1 MLQIGVIGC
10 GCHAQWA
17 VMPAIRNSG
26 CFQLVAVAD
35 PNPQTPQKIGDGSVH
50 WYADAR
56 RMVEAEKLDA
66 VFVATPVE
74 AHAAMSRLA
83 LEAGCHVCC
92 EKPMA
97 MDRHECEAMIA
108 AARQGNRVL
117 AIDFEC
123 RYFPGYRQIRDWV
136 AAGQIGA
143 VKAVHVDHM
152 WDGHKV
158 FGPLSERRKGFLNRS
173 GCLDCGVHMLDMIR
187 FVCGGG
193 NWQGVRALGE
203 WFDES
208 VQFPP
213 HIAVQGRLDTGI
225 LATLNASFA
234 LTAYMGKRIQHHSF
248 LVIGTRGLIR
258 RETDPAGREMVC
270 LYTDADTVSVPF
282 EEAGHEKTIVPLLQ
296 DFAAALQGEPGPF
309 GFARGEDGLAAQ
321 IAMDEANRTS
331 GCHPVAET
339 PKS

>member
-1 MLQIGVIGC
+1 MLRMGLIGC

-17 VMPAIRNSG
+17 IMPAIRNSG

-35 PNPQTPQKIGDGSVH
+35 PHPETPQKIGDPAVAWH
-50 WYADAR
+50 ADAR
-56 RMVEAEKLDA
+56 RLLDREALDA

-74 AHAAMSRLA
+74 AHAEMARLA
-83 LEAGCHVCC
+83 LNAGCHVCC

-97 MDRHECEAMIA
+97 QSRAECEAMLSDA
-108 AARQGNRVL
+108 DRVGRIL

-123 RYFPGYRQIRDWV
+123 RYYPAYQQIRRWV
-136 AAGQIGA
+136 ADGKIGT

-158 FGPLSERRKGFLNRS
+158 SGPLARRREGFLNRS

-187 FVCGGG
+187 FICGGG
-193 NWQGVRALGE
+193 NWTAVRALGE
-203 WFDES
+203 WFGES

-213 HIAVQGRLDTGI
+213 HIAVQGRLDTGV

-234 LTAYMGKRIQHHSF
+234 LTAYMRMRLQQHAF
-248 LVIGTRGLIR
+248 LVIGDRGVIR
-258 RETDPAGREMVC
+258 RQNDAAGQAEVC
-270 LYTDADTVSVPF
+270 LYTDDETVSVPF
-282 EEAGHEKTIVPLLQ
+282 VEAGHDVTIVPFLR
-296 DFAAALQGEPGPF
+296 DFAGAIRGDSGPF
-309 GFARGEDGLAAQ
+309 PFARGEDGWAAQ

-331 GCHPVAET
+331 RIPWPGEAE
-339 PKS
+339 KG